1 MTTKPRA
8 KKFRIKRPVSQ
19 DAGTDTKPDPV
30 ITEDGLSDRAQASLK
45 PKQDTPPAPTEKKP
59 RSGEVSSAAEVSG
72 ENTLDAIRREG
83 LTGRQLR
90 MARRV
95 AQKQGLT
102 PTSDFD
108 AVRLLRA
115 KGIDPFQRSNMLEL
129 VVPPTSASKAAPDT
143 KKVQL
148 PQTVPAERTQLPS
161 EPLSP
166 ADRRA
171 NEIGDIQK
179 DITRRRR
186 RKMALLLTRLAFFV
200 FLPTLLAG
208 VYFFQIATPM
218 YSTNSEFTIIQNE
231 GGGGAARGLLA
242 GTQFA
247 TSGESIT
254 TQGFLQSKEAMLRLD
269 DDLGFKAH
277 FQQDQIDAIQ
287 RLDPDAT
294 LEKAFKTYKK
304 NVKIGFDPTE
314 GVIRMEVVAAD
325 PQTATD
331 FAERLISYAEERI
344 NNLSTDKRED
354 QMREARNALEL
365 AERSRRDAQEALVR
379 LQLSGATLDP
389 EGVIV
394 GLRAQINQVE
404 LQLIEKELQLQALQ
418 DNQRPNRARVE
429 GAQGDI
435 QRLQNQL
442 DKLNARMVDVSQG
455 ENSLANLS
463 IRIQL
468 AQADIATRDLML
480 QSAVQQLEQAQTEAI
495 RQVRY
500 LTVGVNPVT
509 PQEASYPRSFE
520 NTILAFLIFSGIY
533 LMISLTASILREQVT
548 S

>member
-8 KKFRIKRPVSQ
+8 KKFRIKRPALQ
-19 DAGTDTKPDPV
+19 NGGTDPKAGSV
-30 ITEDGLSDRAQASLK
+30 RSNDGLSDPAQSGAK
-45 PKQDTPPAPTEKKP
+45 PAPKTPIAESAA
-59 RSGEVSSAAEVSG
+59 RTGDVSSAAEVAG
-72 ENTLDAIRREG
+72 ENSVEAIRGEG

-95 AQKQGLT
+95 AQKHGLA

-115 KGIDPFQRSNMLEL
+115 EGIDPFQRSNMLEL
-129 VVPPTSASKAAPDT
+129 VVPKTGAEKSKPED

-148 PQTVPAERTQLPS
+148 PQTIPVEHTQLPS
-161 EPLSP
+161 EALSP

-171 NEIGDIQK
+171 NEIGNIQK
-179 DITRRRR
+179 DIARRRR

-218 YSTNSEFTIIQNE
+218 YSTKSEFTIIQNE
-231 GGGGAARGLLA
+231 GGASAAGGLLA

-247 TSGESIT
+247 TSGEAIS

-269 DDLGFKAH
+269 DDLGFKGH
-277 FQQDQIDAIQ
+277 FQQESIDEIQ
-287 RLDPDAT
+287 RLDPEAT
-294 LEKAFKTYKK
+294 LEEAYKTYKK

-331 FAERLISYAEERI
+331 FARRLISYAEERI
-344 NNLSTDKRED
+344 NSLSQNKRED
-354 QMREARNALEL
+354 QMREARSTLEL
-365 AERSRRDAQEALVR
+365 AESRRREAQEELVR
-379 LQLSGATLDP
+379 LQLSGSTLDP
-389 EGVIV
+389 EAVIV
-394 GLRAQINQVE
+394 GLRSQINQVE
-404 LQLIEKELQLQALQ
+404 LQLIEKELELQALQ

-429 GAQGDI
+429 GAQGDV
-435 QRLQNQL
+435 QRLQVQL

-463 IRIQL
+463 VRIQL

-480 QSAVQQLEQAQTEAI
+480 QSAVQQLEQAQSEAN

-509 PQEASYPRSFE
+509 PQEASYPRAFE
-520 NTILAFLIFSGIY
+520 NTILAFLIFAGIY

>member
-1 MTTKPRA
+1 MAEQIQKRTLSVLTTGCLFLHNPELNLHQRLQLPRA
-8 KKFRIKRPVSQ
+8 LFGQVTSVQLLK
-19 DAGTDTKPDPV
+19 
-30 ITEDGLSDRAQASLK
+30 SL
-45 PKQDTPPAPTEKKP
+45 
-59 RSGEVSSAAEVSG
+59 G
-72 ENTLDAIRREG
+72 ENSVEAIRGEG

-95 AQKQGLT
+95 AQKHGLA

-115 KGIDPFQRSNMLEL
+115 EGIDPFQRSNMLEL
-129 VVPPTSASKAAPDT
+129 VVPKPGAEKSKPED
-143 KKVQL
+143 KRVQL
-148 PQTVPAERTQLPS
+148 PQTIPVEHTQLPS
-161 EPLSP
+161 EALSP

-171 NEIGDIQK
+171 NEIGNIQK
-179 DITRRRR
+179 DIARRRR

-218 YSTNSEFTIIQNE
+218 YSTKPEFTIIQNE
-231 GGGGAARGLLA
+231 GGGSAAGGLLA

-247 TSGESIT
+247 TSGEAIS

-269 DDLGFKAH
+269 DDLGFKGH
-277 FQQDQIDAIQ
+277 FQQESIDEIQ
-287 RLDPDAT
+287 RLDPEAT
-294 LEKAFKTYKK
+294 LEEAYKTYKK

-331 FAERLISYAEERI
+331 FARRLISYAEERI
-344 NNLSTDKRED
+344 NSLSQNKRED
-354 QMREARNALEL
+354 QMREARSTLEL
-365 AERSRRDAQEALVR
+365 AESRRREAQEELVR
-379 LQLSGATLDP
+379 LQLSGSTLDP
-389 EGVIV
+389 EAVIV
-394 GLRAQINQVE
+394 GLRSQINQVE
-404 LQLIEKELQLQALQ
+404 LQLIEKELELQALQ

-429 GAQGDI
+429 GAQGDV
-435 QRLQNQL
+435 QRLQVQL

-463 IRIQL
+463 VRIQL

-480 QSAVQQLEQAQTEAI
+480 QSAVQQLEQAQSEAN

-509 PQEASYPRSFE
+509 PQEASYPRAFE
-520 NTILAFLIFSGIY
+520 NTILAFLIFAGIY